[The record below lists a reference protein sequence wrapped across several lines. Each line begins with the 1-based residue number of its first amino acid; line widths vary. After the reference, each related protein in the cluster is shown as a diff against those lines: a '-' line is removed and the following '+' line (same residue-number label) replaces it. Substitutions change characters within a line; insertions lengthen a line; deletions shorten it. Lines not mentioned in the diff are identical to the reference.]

1 MDDVSEPFNG
11 YPIVIRSL
19 YVQKGNI
26 ESQTAARF
34 TSDVD
39 FILSQG
45 ADISKDGFVLM
56 EAELIGTD
64 YTLPFV
70 SLASPAGDEYLVQNG
85 YLAFIYLH
93 PNYHRYGL
101 PASLI
106 RLNEEDTTALSVTRR
121 KVQEIDY
128 PLLSITDTIKLVTT
142 SLGTGKILELRE
154 NVNGEY
160 VTAKIAHD
168 TA

>member
-1 MDDVSEPFNG
+1 
-11 YPIVIRSL
+11 
-19 YVQKGNI
+19 
-26 ESQTAARF
+26 
-34 TSDVD
+34 
-39 FILSQG
+39 
-45 ADISKDGFVLM
+45 
-56 EAELIGTD
+56 
-64 YTLPFV
+64 
-70 SLASPAGDEYLVQNG
+70 
-85 YLAFIYLH
+85 FIYLH